1 MSSKA
6 RTHHKDKSSTM
17 KPATRKAAPRGR
29 AAEGR
34 VSAMRTASSTPD
46 SLTPREVMQLQRA
59 FGNRAV
65 GKMLTQATQRRTV
78 QQKATTT
85 TGLPDQLKTGVEN
98 LSGYSLD
105 DVKVHYNSDKPARLH
120 AHAYTQD
127 TEIHLAP
134 GQERHLPHEAW
145 HVVQQMQ
152 GRVQPT
158 VQMKGGVNVNDDKGL
173 EREAD
178 VMGAKAL
185 SEGRASDSEA
195 QATHRG
201 AGTENAKE
209 PTAQRR
215 VAQRVMIGDIEV
227 KNEGQMPTWE
237 QDNVKYHINLS
248 TDTYHVTKETSPKVH
263 YFYEGYGDEIKD
275 KQPTK
280 AERGGKSK
288 KKVKGAVVV
297 TKTVFSK
304 LPAAVQ
310 TFIKANYREILAA

>member
-1 MSSKA
+1 MSSKLRA
-6 RTHHKDKSSTM
+6 NTKDEASGPK
-17 KPATRKAAPRGR
+17 ATTAKAATKAQSSGRRASAVR
-29 AAEGR
+29 AAN
-34 VSAMRTASSTPD
+34 SAPH
-46 SLTPREVMQLQRA
+46 SLTPGDVLQLQRT

-65 GKMLTQATQRRTV
+65 GQMLSQARQSGTV
-78 QQKATTT
+78 QKRANT
-85 TGLPDQLKTGVEN
+85 TGLPDSLKSGVEN

-127 TEIHLAP
+127 TDIHLGP
-134 GQERHLPHEAW
+134 GQEKHLPHEAW
-145 HVVQQMQ
+145 HVVQQRQ
-152 GRVQPT
+152 GRVKPT
-158 VQMKGGVNVNDDKGL
+158 MQMKGGVNVNDDKGL

-185 SEGRASDSEA
+185 SEGSVSVTGAREP
-195 QATHRG
+195 HRSAG
-201 AGTENAKE
+201 AENAGE

-215 VAQRVMIGDIEV
+215 VAQRVMIGEIEV
-227 KNEGQMPTWE
+227 KNEGQMPTWT
-237 QDNVKYHINLS
+237 QDDIKYHINLT

-288 KKVKGAVVV
+288 KKVKGEVVV

-304 LPAAVQ
+304 LPLTVQ
-310 TFIKANYREILAA
+310 TFIKGNYREILAA